1 MIELPP
7 NLPQEVQAVLPM
19 MASLDLQKRASI
31 AQFLLASENDGKPK
45 MSRLGANSL
54 GLFSISDDFDDDLGD
69 EFWLGEHA

>member
-7 NLPQEVQAVLPM
+7 NLPQEVQAVLPI

-31 AQFLLASENDGKPK
+31 AQYLLASDADTKPTI
-45 MSRLGANSL
+45 SRLRANSL
-54 GLFSISDDFDDDLGD
+54 GVTSVSDDFDDDLGD

>member
-7 NLPQEVQAVLPM
+7 NLPQEVQAVLPI

-31 AQFLLASENDGKPK
+31 AQFLLASDTHAKPK
-45 MSRLGANSL
+45 LSRLGANSL
-54 GLFSISDDFDDDLGD
+54 GVMSISDDFDDDLGD